1 VEFFE
6 IMGFGARGWGP
17 SMLIAAGMTVA
28 VSIAAFFVGMMI
40 GAAGAWAKISGGI
53 VARGVADLYTTVL
66 RGVPDL
72 LVIYLFYFGGSTLV
86 TAINRELGGAGFVSM
101 PAFLVGALAVGIVSG
116 AYQTEVFR
124 GAYSVIA
131 RGEIEAARAVGMSG
145 FLLLRRIVA
154 PQVMRHAIPGL
165 GNCWQLVLKESALI
179 SVTGLVELLRQA
191 QVGAGSTRLP
201 FYFYISAA
209 VLYLALTSIS
219 NRLFDGAETYA
230 RRGVQRA

>member
-6 IMGFGARGWGP
+6 IMGFGPRGWGVA
-17 SMLIAAGMTVA
+17 MLTAAGMTVA
-28 VSIAAFFVGMMI
+28 VSTAAFLIGMVI
-40 GAAGAWAKISGGI
+40 GAGGAWAKIGGGLL
-53 VARGVADLYTTVL
+53 ARASADVYTTLL
-66 RGVPDL
+66 RGIPDL
-72 LVIYLFYFGGSTLV
+72 LVIYLFYFGGSTLLS
-86 TAINRELGGAGFVSM
+86 AINRELGGSGFVSL

-124 GAYSVIA
+124 GAYGAIA

-145 FLLLRRIVA
+145 LLLLRRIVA

-201 FYFYISAA
+201 FYFYITAA
-209 VLYLALTSIS
+209 LLYLALTTIS
-219 NRLFDGAETYA
+219 NRLFQSAETYA
-230 RRGVQRA
+230 RRGMQRA